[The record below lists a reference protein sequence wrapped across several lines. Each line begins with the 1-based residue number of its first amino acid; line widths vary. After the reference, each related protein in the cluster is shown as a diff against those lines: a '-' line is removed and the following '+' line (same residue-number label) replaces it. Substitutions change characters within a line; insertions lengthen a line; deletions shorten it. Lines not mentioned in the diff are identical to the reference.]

1 MTNLSRAR
9 ERVASIVAQA
19 VNMALAGAG
28 SPGRLHETSDGATET
43 ADRIIRALDGLGR
56 GDEPE
61 GWRPIE
67 SAPMNEPAEFCP
79 PLRNCYGEMEQR
91 FRGKFGCWSSLYK
104 ATHWR
109 PLPKPPEP
117 KP

>member
-1 MTNLSRAR
+1 MTQPELARAR
-9 ERVASIVAQA
+9 ERVEA
-19 VNMALAGAG
+19 ALQHEDSERFGG
-28 SPGRLHETSDGATET
+28 LFVRLVVRE
-43 ADRIIRALDGLGR
+43 ADLRLILDALDGLGR

-67 SAPMNEPAEFCP
+67 SAPMNEPAEFWP